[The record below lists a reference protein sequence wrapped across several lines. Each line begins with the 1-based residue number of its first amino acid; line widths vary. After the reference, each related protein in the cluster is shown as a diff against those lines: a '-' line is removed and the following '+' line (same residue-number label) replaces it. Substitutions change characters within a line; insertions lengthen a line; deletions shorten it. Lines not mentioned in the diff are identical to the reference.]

1 MGLQGYLGKGAAA
14 DTRLFSG
21 TLNRLDPMD
30 TNLIT
35 QRAETYAPTR
45 SAGDRSAS
53 ATGGRSGRVPAPGP
67 VSSEDLSRFEWE
79 GGRLGPVGVSVRVPV
94 RISSVVRPVPHRP

>member
-35 QRAETYAPTR
+35 QRAETYPRRGPREAALQAQPADGADVCR
-45 SAGDRSAS
+45 RPDR
-53 ATGGRSGRVPAPGP
+53 
-67 VSSEDLSRFEWE
+67 
-79 GGRLGPVGVSVRVPV
+79 
-94 RISSVVRPVPHRP
+94 